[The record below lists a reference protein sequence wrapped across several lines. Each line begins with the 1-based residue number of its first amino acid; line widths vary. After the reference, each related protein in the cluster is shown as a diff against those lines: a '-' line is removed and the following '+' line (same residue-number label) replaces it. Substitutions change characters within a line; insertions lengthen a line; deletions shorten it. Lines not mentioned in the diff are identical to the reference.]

1 MLEQMKMHANLQA
14 FCTNEARLEEYH
26 LPCYNQALLK
36 DNKAERAKRRSG
48 PRSRGRNTTL
58 TSSENKLLVVYPF
71 KVEEEKLQEISSK
84 LTELSGDRLGVA
96 ETPVAESDTD
106 DPDDANA
113 EENEVDR
120 NPDSSDTSSRT
131 HYLTIREDDRERL
144 QPGQFLNDTLVDFWM
159 SWCVC
164 LTAFLSSI
172 VPPY

>member
-1 MLEQMKMHANLQA
+1 
-14 FCTNEARLEEYH
+14 
-26 LPCYNQALLK
+26 
-36 DNKAERAKRRSG
+36 
-48 PRSRGRNTTL
+48 
-58 TSSENKLLVVYPF
+58 
-71 KVEEEKLQEISSK
+71 
-84 LTELSGDRLGVA
+84 LGVA

-172 VPPY
+172 VSTY